1 MNSLSAAPMKFSH
14 TEEKRDGRDL
24 DVLTDEENGLRII
37 VSRLGAEL
45 ISMARIDE
53 AGNWIGFLYRDN
65 DITAPPQG
73 WANHAT
79 VMGYYLHRLKN
90 GSSLYRGHEIK
101 GGTHG
106 FLRAKTWHLAG
117 SSTDGSGAWLK
128 YEITPDD
135 FSQTE
140 YPLKVSVDL
149 TYEIEASEVRVV
161 FDFRNHEPD
170 LTAHVSFGLHP
181 GFGATSFESFH
192 LQMPRGFYRRY
203 FSPGN
208 FLSGETRDI
217 EFAGGEMPFPRTEL
231 PGSVILELLDVPRPQ
246 FSFVDPPSGRWVTM
260 DLAGVPYMTV
270 WSDGGPFLC
279 VEPCWGLTDHHEQR
293 AFEKKQGIQTIAA
306 RGELR
311 ASFSMTPQLASC
323 SD

>member
-1 MNSLSAAPMKFSH
+1 MKFSH

-53 AGNWIGFLYRDN
+53 TGNWIGFLYRDN
-65 DITAPPQG
+65 DLTPPRRG

-106 FLRAKTWHLAG
+106 FLRTKTWHLAG
-117 SSTDGSGAWLK
+117 SSTEGSGASLK
-128 YEITPDD
+128 YQITPDD
-135 FSQTE
+135 FSPSE

-149 TYEIEASEVRVV
+149 TYQIDVNGVDVIFE
-161 FDFRNHEPD
+161 FQNHQPE
-170 LTAHVSFGLHP
+170 LAAHVSFGLHP

-203 FSPGN
+203 FSPNN
-208 FLSGETRDI
+208 FLSGETREI
-217 EFAGGEMPFPRTEL
+217 EFPGGEMPFSKKEL
-231 PGSVILELLDVPRPQ
+231 PGSIILELVDIPRPR
-246 FSFVDPPSGRWVTM
+246 FSFVDPANGRSVRM
-260 DLAGVPYMTV
+260 HLPARPYIRMSTY
-270 WSDGGPFLC
+270 
-279 VEPCWGLTDHHEQR
+279 
-293 AFEKKQGIQTIAA
+293 
-306 RGELR
+306 
-311 ASFSMTPQLASC
+311 
-323 SD
+323 

>member
-1 MNSLSAAPMKFSH
+1 MKFSH

-65 DITAPPQG
+65 DLTPPQRG

-106 FLRAKTWHLAG
+106 FLRTKTWHLAG
-117 SSTDGSGAWLK
+117 SSTEGSGASLK
-128 YEITPDD
+128 YQITPDD
-135 FSQTE
+135 FSSTE

-149 TYEIEASEVRVV
+149 TYQVDINGVDVV
-161 FDFRNHEPD
+161 FEFRNHEPE

-181 GFGATSFESFH
+181 GFAATSFESFH
-192 LQMPRGFYRRY
+192 LQMPRGLYRRY

-208 FLSGETRDI
+208 FLSGETREL
-217 EFAGGEMPFPRTEL
+217 EFRGGEMPFSKDEL
-231 PGSVILELLDVPRPQ
+231 PGSIILELVNVPRRQ
-246 FSFVDPPSGRWVTM
+246 FSFVDPESGRWVIM
-260 DLAGVPYMTV
+260 NLAGVPYITL
-270 WSDGGPFLC
+270 WSDRAPFLC
-279 VEPCWGLTDHHEQR
+279 IEPCWGLTDDEDQR
-293 AFEKKQGIQTIAA
+293 PFEKKRGIQIIPPG
-306 RGELR
+306 GELR
-311 ASFSMTPQLASC
+311 ASFSMMPQFAS

>member
-1 MNSLSAAPMKFSH
+1 MKFSH

-65 DITAPPQG
+65 DITPPQRG

-79 VMGYYLHRLKN
+79 VMGYFLHRLKN

-117 SSTDGSGAWLK
+117 SSTEGSGASLK
-128 YEITPDD
+128 YQITPDD
-135 FSQTE
+135 FSPTE

-149 TYEIEASEVRVV
+149 TYQVDINGVDVV
-161 FDFRNHEPD
+161 FEFRNHEPE

-181 GFGATSFESFH
+181 GFAATSFESFH
-192 LQMPRGFYRRY
+192 LQMPRGLYRRY

-208 FLSGETRDI
+208 FLSGETREL
-217 EFAGGEMPFPRTEL
+217 EFRGGEMPFSKDEL
-231 PGSVILELLDVPRPQ
+231 PGSIILELVNVPRRQ
-246 FSFVDPPSGRWVTM
+246 FSFVDPDSGRWVIM
-260 DLAGVPYMTV
+260 NLAGVPYITL
-270 WSDGGPFLC
+270 WSDRAPFLC
-279 VEPCWGLTDHHEQR
+279 VEPCWGLTDDQDQR
-293 AFEKKQGIQTIAA
+293 PFEKKRGIQIIPPG
-306 RGELR
+306 GELR
-311 ASFSMTPQLASC
+311 ASFSMMPQFAS

>member
-1 MNSLSAAPMKFSH
+1 MKFSH
-14 TEEKRDGRDL
+14 TEENRDGRHL
-24 DVLTDEENGLRII
+24 DVLTDEGGGLRII

-45 ISMARIDE
+45 ISMARISE

-65 DITAPPQG
+65 DLSRPDKG

-90 GSSLYRGHEIK
+90 GCSMYRGHEIK

-117 SSTDGSGAWLK
+117 CFTNERGASLK
-128 YEITPDD
+128 YQITPDD
-135 FSQTE
+135 FSPSE

-149 TYEIEASEVRVV
+149 TYQIGANGVGVLFEL
-161 FDFRNHEPD
+161 RNHEPE

-181 GFGATSFESFH
+181 GLGATSFESFH
-192 LQMPRGFYRRY
+192 LQMPRGCYRRY

-217 EFAGGEMPFPRTEL
+217 EFPGGEMPFSRDEL
-231 PGSVILELLDVPRPQ
+231 PGSIILELVNVPRRQ
-246 FSFVDPPSGRWVTM
+246 FSFVDPESGRWVMM
-260 DLAGVPYMTV
+260 DLTGVPYITL

-279 VEPCWGLTDHHEQR
+279 VEPCWGLADAHEQR
-293 AFEKKQGIQTIAA
+293 AFEKKQGIQTIPP

-311 ASFSMTPQLASC
+311 GSFSMTPQFASC
-323 SD
+323 D